1 MYIWMN
7 IDVKICETKSS
18 AASCHRVC
26 IEICKDEHIRWQCV
40 HDMEFCEKFKY
51 ENVQILQTKSR
62 GWFSRASAAS
72 VCCILRNVARPHFP
86 WGKSSRPKWL
96 ISRISY
102 EYWLCWF
109 SFGFLCVFVYIGLY
123 WLYFVCICLI
133 GLYWF
138 YWVYLWFHWFLLG
151 LSCVYLFNWFILVL
165 LSISLVLLVFICFLV
180 CIRLIGLLRLS
191 NVSASFAI

>member
-1 MYIWMN
+1 MN

-26 IEICKDEHIRWQCV
+26 IEICKDEHIQWQCV
-40 HDMEFCEKFKY
+40 HNMEFCEKFKC
-51 ENVQILQTKSR
+51 ENVQILKKKSR

-109 SFGFLCVFVYIGLY
+109 
-123 WLYFVCICLI
+123 
-133 GLYWF
+133 
-138 YWVYLWFHWFLLG
+138 FLLD
-151 LSCVYLFNWFILVL
+151 LSCVYSFNWFILVL
-165 LSISLVLLVFICFLV
+165 LSISLVLLVF
-180 CIRLIGLLRLS
+180 
-191 NVSASFAI
+191 N